1 MNMVKSLSVSNS
13 GVAKR
18 LPGMLC
24 QRGGSRMAVST
35 GPRRRRTRCKKC
47 EACQQSDCGECA
59 FCQDMVKFGGPGR
72 AKQTCIMR
80 QCLQVRVHIIRV
92 VLLKWL
98 EFNPLKFNSFSV
110 QRQFSYDKNKL
121 WNINPENELFL
132 GL

>member
-80 QCLQVRVHIIRV
+80 QCLQVRVHIIGV
-92 VLLKWL
+92 VLLQWV
-98 EFNPLKFNSFSV
+98 EIDPLKLNSSSV
-110 QRQFSYDKNKL
+110 QRQFSYARNK
-121 WNINPENELFL
+121 P
-132 GL
+132 